1 MKLTAYQLPARYL
14 AHQPWRGERDTP
26 TLRGPENSS
35 EQTPSFPH
43 SQNPY
48 PSSSSLIELE
58 SRLANAQLRLS
69 GLQEAP
75 EPSVE
80 TLGLSEGS
88 TQPDRGV
95 FLTGVDV
102 EAASQGRSSTTRAI
116 LRHIREKEHSPLSLS
131 HDRSV
136 SGSEV
141 IILPRYSRK
150 MEYLPRS
157 ILDQHSPGRRT
168 VLDKQRLQNLQA
180 DGFLDSSDLIIS
192 QNEDRLQNPRA
203 SEFLRRAYGNP
214 RSYAHASSYSHSSG
228 MREPQR
234 SPSLLKPRRPLTPS
248 TRDKLFIREATLAQ
262 PDTHYKSPPVNDESR
277 SKTFEELLHYTPSSR
292 VEYSIFNVYR
302 WRPVWFDVPGWGSF
316 HTLPVLAPLR
326 PSEDLNEEAS

>member
-14 AHQPWRGERDTP
+14 THQPWRGDLETP
-26 TLRGPENSS
+26 ALRGPENSS

-75 EPSVE
+75 EPSVD
-80 TLGLSEGS
+80 TLGLSESS
-88 TQPDRGV
+88 THPDRGT
-95 FLTGVDV
+95 FLTGVEV
-102 EAASQGRSSTTRAI
+102 EAASQGRSSTTKAI
-116 LRHIREKEHSPLSLS
+116 LRHVKEKAHSPLSLS
-131 HDRSV
+131 HDKSV
-136 SGSEV
+136 NGSEV
-141 IILPRYSRK
+141 IILPRYTKK
-150 MEYLPRS
+150 MTYLPRS
-157 ILDQHSPGRRT
+157 ILDHHSPGRRA
-168 VLDKQRLQNLQA
+168 VLDKQRLQTLLA
-180 DGFLDSSDLIIS
+180 DGFLDSSSMIVS
-192 QNEDRLQNPRA
+192 QDEDRLQNPRA
-203 SEFLRRAYGNP
+203 SEFLKRAYGNP
-214 RSYAHASSYSHSSG
+214 RSYAHTSSYSHSSES
-228 MREPQR
+228 REPQR
-234 SPSLLKPRRPLTPS
+234 SPSLLRPRRPLTPS

-262 PDTHYKSPPVNDESR
+262 PDTHYKTPPISDESR

-316 HTLPVLAPLR
+316 HTLPVLAPLQ
-326 PSEDLNEEAS
+326 PSNDLNEETS